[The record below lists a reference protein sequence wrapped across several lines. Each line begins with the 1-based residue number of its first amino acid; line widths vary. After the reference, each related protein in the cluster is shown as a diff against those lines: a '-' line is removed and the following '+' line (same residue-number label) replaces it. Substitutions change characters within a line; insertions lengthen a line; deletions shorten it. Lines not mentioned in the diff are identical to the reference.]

1 MAENLPTTSNPP
13 PLVRY
18 EAARQ
23 ALTECS
29 RVDECKDWS
38 DKAAALAAYARQAKD
53 STLHNLALRIQQR
66 AQRRMGELLK
76 LVPRADTTTR
86 FGQEGNHPPERN
98 GQEGTHPPVTRT
110 QVAADAGLSE
120 HQRKTALRIASVP
133 ESAFEA
139 AVESDKP
146 PTVTEMAMRGTVA
159 RPPVPEPDVPPAD
172 PTLVARAHRWLREFA
187 AFCGAHDP
195 VAIALG
201 CSDAD
206 MLRGQVEQIDSWL
219 DRFVTR
225 LPPVGDDPPEA
236 A

>member
-1 MAENLPTTSNPP
+1 MSETAENLPALRNQPA
-13 PLVRY
+13 LVKY
-18 EAARQ
+18 EAAKQ

-38 DKAAALAAYARQAKD
+38 DKAAALAAYAKQAND

-76 LVPRADTTTR
+76 QVPSARGENLPNVDR
-86 FGQEGNHPPERN
+86 EGAHPTGKAR
-98 GQEGTHPPVTRT
+98 
-110 QVAADAGLSE
+110 VASDAGLSE

-133 ESAFEA
+133 EADFET

-146 PTVTEMAMRGTVA
+146 PTVTEMAMRGTAVKA
-159 RPPVPEPDVPPAD
+159 PPLAPDVPPAD
-172 PTLVARAHRWLREFA
+172 PALVARAHRWLREFA

-195 VAIALG
+195 AAIALG
-201 CSDAD
+201 CQDGD
-206 MLRGQVEQIDSWL
+206 MLRGYVETVDGWL

-225 LPPVGDDPPEA
+225 LPATEEPESVA
-236 A
+236 